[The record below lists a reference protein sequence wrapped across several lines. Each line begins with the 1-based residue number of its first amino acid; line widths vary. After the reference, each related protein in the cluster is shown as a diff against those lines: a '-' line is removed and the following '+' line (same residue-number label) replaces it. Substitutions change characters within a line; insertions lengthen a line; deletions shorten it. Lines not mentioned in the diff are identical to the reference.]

1 MPTML
6 FLELNLHAFQAN
18 RRMFIVEYCD
28 KQRGSRCINMFKNL
42 EFRCVIILIFTIL
55 RLATAMGQERLLR
68 KLDDLD
74 LKIQKENILRREEI
88 NTLYAKLDR
97 IDERLNN
104 TLPKTDPID
113 DLSNERD
120 QLTLDDVSMKE
131 VLNKFQYLIKVFKD
145 EKKLASRLRRHVTQ
159 LNNTMNQMIYHV
171 NNNMEQLLSTI
182 GDIQYTLLETRS
194 NSKALTT
201 GQNELK
207 TSIVALHNDLQRHD
221 SETRAILMKE
231 DNNCA
236 KIPDLFDKFRNL
248 EIRVKNIRRPVF
260 ATSCLEHKK
269 TGNIKSGVYQ
279 VLSNGVPF
287 MVSMSWETGG
297 RFHSTEDLKWVLVYY
312 RIY

>member
-1 MPTML
+1 
-6 FLELNLHAFQAN
+6 
-18 RRMFIVEYCD
+18 
-28 KQRGSRCINMFKNL
+28 MFKNL

-104 TLPKTDPID
+104 TLPKPPID

-131 VLNKFQYLIKVFKD
+131 VLNKFRYLIKGFKD

-159 LNNTMNQMIYHV
+159 LNNTMHQMIYQV
-171 NNNMEQLLSTI
+171 NNNMEQLLSTV
-182 GDIQYTLLETRS
+182 GDMQYTLLETRN

-207 TSIVALHNDLQRHD
+207 TSIVALHKDLQRHD

-248 EIRVKNIRRPVF
+248 EIRVKNIRSPVF

-269 TGNIKSGVYQ
+269 TGNIQSGVYQ
-279 VLSNGVPF
+279 VLSNGDPF